1 MTRDAQAEGERVLDH
16 HRAQLVLCD
25 LPEPRVKCVVVRCGE
40 RESTGDGA
48 GLSPSLPRR
57 PSAARASP
65 SPSPSP
71 NASPR
76 PLPLP
81 TIPPTSA
88 LRKTI
93 KDQNV
98 DHVVL
103 GTRGLGAIQRALLT
117 AAGLGSVSNELAHH
131 ATVPVTVV
139 PASTPVPEMIRV
151 REARGEGPSERGKG
165 HDKRA
170 KSRRDTRTLGDGQ
183 LNDPTLYFH

>member
-1 MTRDAQAEGERVLDH
+1 MRQFPFLTPSSLRGSRLPVPVPVPERV
-16 HRAQLVLCD
+16 A
-25 LPEPRVKCVVVRCGE
+25 E
-40 RESTGDGA
+40 T
-48 GLSPSLPRR
+48 
-57 PSAARASP
+57 P
-65 SPSPSP
+65 SPPS
-71 NASPR
+71 
-76 PLPLP
+76 
-81 TIPPTSA
+81 IPATSA

-117 AAGLGSVSNELAHH
+117 AVGLGSVSNELAHH
-131 ATVPVTVV
+131 AAVPVTVV

-165 HDKRA
+165 RDKRA